1 MALTYN
7 KFFNNH
13 AAYSSYKEIL
23 DSSIGEALKD
33 NISLCDSD
41 EHLHFNPVLAVKM
54 TSLETGDN
62 TEISISARKLNNG
75 KLTWDN
81 ITKSGIVDYMGIDI
95 NNYKH
100 AKITVYDTVTEL
112 DPTQG
117 LYSPPATFMLLV
129 GLTELTLPDTIS
141 VIPDSLCWGCLD
153 LTTVKL
159 GSGVTRIDYGAFD
172 QCSELVNFICM
183 AETPPD
189 NTNGGMPTSHSNFD
203 IYVPDNSVDAYKAAQ
218 GWSRYAARIYPISNY
233 QG

>member
-112 DPTQG
+112 DPT
-117 LYSPPATFMLLV
+117 
-129 GLTELTLPDTIS
+129 
-141 VIPDSLCWGCLD
+141 
-153 LTTVKL
+153 
-159 GSGVTRIDYGAFD
+159 
-172 QCSELVNFICM
+172 
-183 AETPPD
+183 
-189 NTNGGMPTSHSNFD
+189 
-203 IYVPDNSVDAYKAAQ
+203 
-218 GWSRYAARIYPISNY
+218 
-233 QG
+233 